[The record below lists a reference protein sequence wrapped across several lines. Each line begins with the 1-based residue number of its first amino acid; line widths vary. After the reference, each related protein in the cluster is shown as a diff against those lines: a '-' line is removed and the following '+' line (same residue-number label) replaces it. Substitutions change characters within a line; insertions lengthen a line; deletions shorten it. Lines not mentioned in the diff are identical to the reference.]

1 MFAGSRLTT
10 NSIDAVIESDEREE
24 TAASRKRRQRS
35 PLLDHGIVGVKRVE
49 DFVIVVASARD
60 VDQALEEDKV

>member
-10 NSIDAVIESDEREE
+10 NGIDAVIESNEREE
-24 TAASRKRRQRS
+24 TAASRKRRKRS
-35 PLLDHGIVGVKRVE
+35 PLFDHGIVGVKGVE

-60 VDQALEEDKV
+60 VDQALKEDKE